1 MVRNPFLFIILKKG
15 IKLSL
20 SKNFSSETSERYAL
34 ALFETAKDSS
44 EIEITEKSVREI
56 LELYNEC
63 EDLKNFI
70 KDPTQSQN
78 TQFNVVEK
86 LSDSMKLTE
95 NLKKFLSLLVKKNR
109 IFFLKKVFNDFI
121 WLTSRKRGEF
131 NAILVSS
138 KNLNKEELNN
148 LTKEISQTIGSQVTF
163 NYKVDKNLIGGLVVQ
178 IGSLMIDSSIKNKLK
193 KYEQSM
199 LEN

>member
-1 MVRNPFLFIILKKG
+1 MVRKSILILILKKG

-20 SKNFSSETSERYAL
+20 NKNFSSETSSRYAL
-34 ALFETAKDSS
+34 ALFGIAKDSS
-44 EIEITEKSVREI
+44 EIEITETSVREI
-56 LELYNEC
+56 LELYNAS
-63 EDLKNFI
+63 EDLKSFI

-78 TQFNVVEK
+78 IQYAIVEK
-86 LSDSMKLTE
+86 LSSKMSLTE
-95 NLKKFLSLLVKKNR
+95 NLKKFLSILIKKNR
-109 IFFLKKVFNDFI
+109 IFFLEKIFNDFN

>member
-78 TQFNVVEK
+78 TQLLQIKHYAWVS
-86 LSDSMKLTE
+86 L
-95 NLKKFLSLLVKKNR
+95 NLL
-109 IFFLKKVFNDFI
+109 IFYCLQN
-121 WLTSRKRGEF
+121 
-131 NAILVSS
+131 
-138 KNLNKEELNN
+138 
-148 LTKEISQTIGSQVTF
+148 
-163 NYKVDKNLIGGLVVQ
+163 
-178 IGSLMIDSSIKNKLK
+178 
-193 KYEQSM
+193 
-199 LEN
+199 